1 MRQQVQPQAP
11 GNATAATDITA
22 TTGAVARR
30 RWTART
36 ALVGALLAPALL
48 AGGPAS
54 AGVTGPWSTPTSLS
68 ATATDGVSVVDVRTT
83 GTGDVVAVSYRETPG
98 SGQMD
103 LQIAIRPANS
113 AAWGAPVV
121 VDTLPT
127 GLESVEL
134 VPGPDGSLTLTWIK
148 RAATNTV
155 RTAVLAPGGTAFSAP
170 VDIAAGVNYIDAS
183 TAVGPGGKAI
193 VSWSRYENRATAVY
207 VAERASTGAAWSAP
221 VKLDNTPAETLEGGP
236 DTLLGPDGT
245 ATVVWTENRA
255 DGRTVRAVD
264 RTAGA
269 TSWTVPRALSAATV
283 DAGGANATLA
293 ADGSAVI
300 SWLSSPTGTWTNE
313 TIDIAVRPA
322 GSTQWG
328 PVEQAT
334 PVASTGV
341 GEISPLVAPNGE
353 ITLVWHGAGASSFD
367 LQAVTRS
374 PATGTWSAPH
384 RLSTGYPRE
393 EYDAEIG
400 PDGTVHVL
408 WSQQAPSGSPQTVH
422 YAGRTAAGSWTTAH
436 TLSTE
441 PSEVAQGQVV
451 GGPESRTTAVWQQ
464 TTAVGGIGRLW
475 SAGTGLT
482 P

>member
-11 GNATAATDITA
+11 VSATAAA
-22 TTGAVARR
+22 TGAVARR

-68 ATATDGVSVVDVRTT
+68 ATAADGVSVVDVRTT

-98 SGQMD
+98 SGRMD

-113 AAWGAPVV
+113 AVWGAPVV
-121 VDTLPT
+121 VDNLPT

-134 VPGPDGSLTLTWIK
+134 VPGPDGSLTLTWIN
-148 RAATNTV
+148 RAATNTI
-155 RTAVLAPGGTAFSAP
+155 RTAVLAPGATAFSAP
-170 VDIAAGVNYIDAS
+170 VDIATGVNYIDAS
-183 TAVGPGGKAI
+183 TAVGTGGKAV

-207 VAERASTGAAWSAP
+207 VAERAGTGAAWSAP

-269 TSWTVPRALSAATV
+269 PAWTVPRALSAATV
-283 DAGGANATLA
+283 DAGGADATLA

-313 TIDIAVRPA
+313 TLDVAVRPA

-328 PVEQAT
+328 AAQQAT
-334 PVASTGV
+334 PVEYTGAGGV
-341 GEISPLVAPNGE
+341 GPLVAPNGE
-353 ITLVWHGAGASSFD
+353 ITLVWHGYRDNAFGLHS
-367 LQAVTRS
+367 VTRS
-374 PATGTWSAPH
+374 PATGAWSAPQL
-384 RLSTGYPRE
+384 LSTGYPRE
-393 EYDAEIG
+393 EFDAETG

-422 YAGRTAAGSWTTAH
+422 YAGRTAGGSWTTAQ

-464 TTAVGGIGRLW
+464 TTAVGGVGRLW